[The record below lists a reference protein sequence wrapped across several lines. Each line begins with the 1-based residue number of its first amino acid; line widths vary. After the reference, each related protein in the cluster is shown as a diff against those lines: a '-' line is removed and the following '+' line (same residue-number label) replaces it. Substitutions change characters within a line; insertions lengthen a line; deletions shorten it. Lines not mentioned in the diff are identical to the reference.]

1 MGFLDLLATGYLAK
15 RAHNTMS
22 PPVIEAPDGVLVVG
36 VKAKG
41 MNEYRIKYRENSRPL
56 NLQFREIAFPCLEDG
71 GSTGTSSSLSNG
83 AL

>member
-41 MNEYRIKYRENSRPL
+41 MNEYRIKYRENGSSTTSQFTISR
-56 NLQFREIAFPCLEDG
+56 NCVSMSG
-71 GSTGTSSSLSNG
+71 GWRFHWN
-83 AL
+83 